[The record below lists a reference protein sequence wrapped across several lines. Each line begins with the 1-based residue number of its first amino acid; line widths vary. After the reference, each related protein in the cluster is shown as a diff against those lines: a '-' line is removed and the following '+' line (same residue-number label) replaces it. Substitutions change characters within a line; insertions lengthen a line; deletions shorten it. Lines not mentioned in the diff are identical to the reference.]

1 MSEWIMA
8 KGIKNTDWSV
18 EWSRFKSGD
27 KDAFQLIYDHFFDR
41 LFQYGC
47 KLTGS
52 TELVEDCIQE
62 LFLKIY
68 TSRNKLSETKS
79 VEFYLLK
86 ALKLTIY
93 GKLRRERWLVSNRGE
108 ADEFKLEF
116 LLETEEPE
124 DIDQR
129 RIELILKSLNDLNPS
144 AREIIYLKF
153 YGGLDYQQIGDM
165 LGIKPDSAKK
175 QVYRIVSSLRANLK
189 DLPMELLVICHVVL
203 NSIAKKTE

>member
-1 MSEWIMA
+1 MA
-8 KGIKNTDWSV
+8 NGIKNTDWSI

-27 KDAFQLIYDHFFDR
+27 KDAFQLIYGHFFDR

-47 KLTGS
+47 KLTTN

-68 TSRNKLSETKS
+68 TNRNKLSDTDS

-93 GKLRRERWLVSNRGE
+93 GKLRKEKRLVFNRGE
-108 ADEFKLEF
+108 GDGFKLEF
-116 LLETEEPE
+116 LLETEEPD

-129 RIELILKSLNDLNPS
+129 KIELILKSLNELNPS

-153 YGGLDYQQIGDM
+153 YSGLDYQQIGDM

-175 QVYRIVSSLRANLK
+175 QVYRVVSSLRAILK
-189 DLPMELLVICHVVL
+189 DFPLELLVICFR
-203 NSIAKKTE
+203 A

>member
-1 MSEWIMA
+1 MA
-8 KGIKNTDWSV
+8 EGIKNIDWST

-27 KDAFQLIYDHFFDR
+27 KDAFQLIYDHFFER

-47 KLTGS
+47 KLIGN

-68 TSRNKLSETKS
+68 TNKSQLSETNS

-86 ALKLTIY
+86 AMKLTIY
-93 GKLRRERWLVSNRGE
+93 GKLRKEKRLVFNRGE
-108 ADEFKLEF
+108 TDEFKLEF

-124 DIDQR
+124 DIDHQ
-129 RIELILKSLNDLNPS
+129 RIELILKSLNDLSPS

-153 YGGLDYQQIGDM
+153 YSDLDYQQIGDM

-175 QVYRIVSSLRANLK
+175 QVYRIVSSLRSILK
-189 DLPMELLVICHVVL
+189 DFPLELLVVCFR
-203 NSIAKKTE
+203 A

>member
-1 MSEWIMA
+1 MA
-8 KGIKNTDWSV
+8 KGIKNIDWSV

-47 KLTGS
+47 KLTGN

-68 TSRNKLSETKS
+68 TNRSKLSDTNS

-86 ALKLTIY
+86 AMKLTIY
-93 GKLRRERWLVSNRGE
+93 GILRKEKRLVFNSGE
-108 ADEFKLEF
+108 AYEFKLEF

-129 RIELILKSLNDLNPS
+129 RIELILKSLNDLSPS

-153 YGGLDYQQIGDM
+153 YSGLDYQQIGNM

-175 QVYRIVSSLRANLK
+175 QVYRIVSSLRTVLR
-189 DLPMELLVICHVVL
+189 DFPLELFVICFR
-203 NSIAKKTE
+203 A